1 MIQSAR
7 QRKKKQKDM
16 LGILGILLIF
26 GLSGFGYYFYET
38 NTDPLDPNTYCSVKN
53 GPKAVTAIIFD
64 KSQKYSTEQVT
75 DIKTSFG
82 LWLSGLEPKTKNRRG
97 ALAFFDEGNLIQLY
111 VTDQKAVDTPNGL
124 TPKAELCVPKDFK
137 TANKYLENPQFLEN
151 DYNKFISEFAT
162 QIDNLLEV
170 SEGKSPIMETFIRI
184 SNSENFQKH
193 PNKKHNMFI
202 VSDMLQNSDNYSH
215 YWKGIDATSWDTFE
229 DKMTGTVYMR
239 PRLNGVQWQVFY
251 AKRSELRERELQT
264 TKLSNFWERFFD
276 RGGAVKR
283 DWVLIDG

>member
-1 MIQSAR
+1 MIQSVR
-7 QRKKKQKDM
+7 QKKKKQKDM
-16 LGILGILLIF
+16 LGIIGIVAILGL
-26 GLSGFGYYFYET
+26 GGFGFYFFDT
-38 NTDPLDPNTYCSVKN
+38 NSNPLDANNCSIKN
-53 GPKAVTAIIFD
+53 GPNAVTAIIFD

-75 DIKTSFG
+75 DIKTSFN
-82 LWLSGLEPKTKNRRG
+82 LWLAGKEPNTKNRRV
-97 ALAFFDEGNLIQLY
+97 ALDFFDEGNLIQLY
-111 VTDQKAVDTPNGL
+111 VTDQKAVDTPDGL
-124 TPKAELCVPKDFK
+124 TPVAELCVPKDFQ
-137 TANKYLENPQFLEN
+137 TANKWIENPEFLKE
-151 DYNKFISEFAT
+151 DYNEFITKFAT
-162 QIDNLLEV
+162 AIESLLEA

-193 PNKKHNMFI
+193 PDKKHNMFI
-202 VSDMLQNSDNYSH
+202 VSDMLQNTNNYSH
-215 YWKGIDATSWDTFE
+215 YREGTDWKTFE

-251 AKRSELRERELQT
+251 AKRANPTEKELQT

>member
-1 MIQSAR
+1 
-7 QRKKKQKDM
+7 M
-16 LGILGILLIF
+16 LGIVLILGL
-26 GLSGFGYYFYET
+26 GGFGFYFFDS
-38 NTDPLDPNTYCSVKN
+38 NSNPLDANNCSIKN
-53 GPKAVTAIIFD
+53 GPNAVTAIIFD

-75 DIKTSFG
+75 DIKTSFN
-82 LWLSGLEPKTKNRRG
+82 LWLAGKEPNTKNRRV
-97 ALAFFDEGNLIQLY
+97 ALDFFDEGNLIQLY
-111 VTDQKAVDTPNGL
+111 VTDQKAVDTPDGL
-124 TPKAELCVPKDFK
+124 TPVAELCVPKDFQ
-137 TANKYLENPQFLEN
+137 TANKWIENPEFLKA
-151 DYNKFISEFAT
+151 DYNDFISKFAT
-162 QIDNLLEV
+162 AIESLLEA

-202 VSDMLQNSDNYSH
+202 VSDMLQNTNNYSH
-215 YWKGIDATSWDTFE
+215 YREGTDWKTFE

-251 AKRSELRERELQT
+251 AKRANPTEKELQT

>member
-1 MIQSAR
+1 MIQSVR
-7 QRKKKQKDM
+7 QRKKKQKNL
-16 LGILGILLIF
+16 LGMIGIISILGF
-26 GLSGFGYYFYET
+26 AGFGFYFYDS
-38 NTDPLDPNTYCSVKN
+38 NSDPLDANNCSIKN
-53 GPKAVTAIIFD
+53 GPNAVTAIIFD

-75 DIKTSFG
+75 DIKTSFN
-82 LWLSGLEPKTKNRRG
+82 LWLAGKEPNTKNRRV
-97 ALAFFDEGNLIQLY
+97 ALDFFEEGNLIQLY

-124 TPKAELCVPKDFK
+124 TPLAELCVPKDFQ
-137 TANKYLENPQFLEN
+137 TANKWIENPEFLKE
-151 DYNKFISEFAT
+151 DYNKFITEFSTA
-162 QIDNLLEV
+162 IESLLEA

-215 YWKGIDATSWDTFE
+215 YRKGIDATSWDTFE
-229 DKMTGTVYMR
+229 EKMTGTVYMR
-239 PRLNGVQWQVFY
+239 PRLNGVHWQVYY